1 MSNAATETEKPE
13 KIWTTTPKKLR
24 QTIYWLALDWI
35 GLHRDLP
42 TPPKGET
49 TRTSNAREY
58 GHPAEWASDK
68 AREIVDKLTS
78 WHDMLA
84 EHRHETP
91 PPAGSEQRR
100 LIAAWTYLDPRTD
113 KLIELIKT
121 TTSDGRENHIDLKE
135 LADLHGGIRNILGH
149 NKPRYMLPVPCPN
162 TDCGLRTLER
172 VVGIGADYIA
182 CGHCEYVVR
191 DDPEGR
197 NYKWLIRVCI
207 DTLIGDAENP
217 QTVLV
222 Q

>member
-49 TRTSNAREY
+49 TRTSNTREY

-84 EHRHETP
+84 EHRQAEQATKAAP
-91 PPAGSEQRR
+91 DEPWPIPAGAITGPTAHKTDRMRTAEDR
-100 LIAAWTYLDPRTD
+100 LHACHNQATAVEALREYFAA
-113 KLIELIKT
+113 KT
-121 TTSDGRENHIDLKE
+121 EAR
-135 LADLHGGIRNILGH
+135 
-149 NKPRYMLPVPCPN
+149 
-162 TDCGLRTLER
+162 
-172 VVGIGADYIA
+172 
-182 CGHCEYVVR
+182 
-191 DDPEGR
+191 
-197 NYKWLIRVCI
+197 
-207 DTLIGDAENP
+207 NP
-217 QTVLV
+217 QPATKASR
-222 Q
+222 